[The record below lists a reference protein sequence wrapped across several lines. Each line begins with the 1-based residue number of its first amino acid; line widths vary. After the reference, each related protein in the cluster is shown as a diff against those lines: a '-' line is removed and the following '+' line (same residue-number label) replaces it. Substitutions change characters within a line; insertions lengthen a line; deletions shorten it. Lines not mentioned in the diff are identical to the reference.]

1 MIKEDNTGFVNF
13 PQTGRAI
20 SKLDTGSTLIYLV
33 AFDIK
38 DLSGRPYILSNNN
51 LTMPG
56 TFVGD
61 DIIHRQFSPKQLTID
76 ELIEENTKTDEMDAT
91 YFPKFSSGN
100 EELRLNSI
108 PLTTSICIGWSDTT
122 YEFRERIGFWQATF
136 KDLTNEGKK
145 LYYSIKKLHNTKE
158 VRILTFNNI
167 EN

>member
-1 MIKEDNTGFVNF
+1 MIKEDNTGFINF
-13 PQTGRAI
+13 PIQGRGI
-20 SKLDTGSTLIYLV
+20 SKLDTGSTLVYIV
-33 AFDIK
+33 AFDVK
-38 DLSGRPYILSNNN
+38 DLSGKPYILSNNH

-61 DIIHRQFSPKQLTID
+61 DIIHRQFNPVQLTID
-76 ELIEENTKTDEMDAT
+76 ELIDQNAKTDELDSA
-91 YFPKFSSGN
+91 YFPHFKSGD
-100 EELRLNSI
+100 EKLRLKSI

-122 YEFRERIGFWQATF
+122 YELRDRIGFWQATF
-136 KDLTNEGKK
+136 KDLTGEGKK